1 MVRIVLYF
9 IIFFNSETLKTRD
22 LQLRAVC
29 HAFLLC
35 EHCVFHAGPNR
46 LPSIEY
52 AYPRD
57 ANVKTSDDIT
67 SSCFAG
73 LNQRRDDNE
82 NDKEAIDLISKST
95 ILHVRHT
102 FCTFRE
108 TIQFRVLWRTKTCN
122 DEIKFL
128 FLNLD
133 MVLRNLASHADV
145 LRLSLIHI

>member
-35 EHCVFHAGPNR
+35 EHCVFHAGPNH
-46 LPSIEY
+46 LPFY
-52 AYPRD
+52 RVYPRD

-82 NDKEAIDLISKST
+82 KVKEAIGLINKST

-102 FCTFRE
+102 FLYIFVKLSNFAFYGERKHVT
-108 TIQFRVLWRTKTCN
+108 TK
-122 DEIKFL
+122 
-128 FLNLD
+128 
-133 MVLRNLASHADV
+133 
-145 LRLSLIHI
+145 

>member
-35 EHCVFHAGPNR
+35 EYCVFHAGPNR

-102 FCTFRE
+102 FLYISWNYPISRFMENKNMQRRNK
-108 TIQFRVLWRTKTCN
+108 ISLS
-122 DEIKFL
+122 KFGYGP
-128 FLNLD
+128 
-133 MVLRNLASHADV
+133 
-145 LRLSLIHI
+145 